1 MDPSALRRADLV
13 YCDGYGVR
21 GFEDFQRHLG
31 MATNV
36 LTDRLARLVELELRD
51 QVSDE
56 ARGYL
61 KNLAL
66 SDVSMQANESYLKQE
81 VVEIDGK
88 VTNKGDR
95 IVKLVEVNCV
105 FHDAYGQVV
114 LRERVAIAG
123 RKAGDLRPGETKSFR
138 LAFDSI
144 PQSWNKQMPDLV
156 IAQIL
161 FE

>member
-1 MDPSALRRADLV
+1 MSDVGIRVSRGASPLLAIVAIVVMLMGGAAWWLLGRDTRRES
-13 YCDGYGVR
+13 R
-21 GFEDFQRHLG
+21 P
-31 MATNV
+31 V
-36 LTDRLARLVELELRD
+36 LTA
-51 QVSDE
+51 E

-66 SDVSMQANESYLKQE
+66 SDVQMQANESYLKQA

-88 VTNKGDR
+88 IGNKGER
-95 IVKLVEVNCV
+95 LVKLVEINCV

-123 RKAGDLRPGETKSFR
+123 RKTGDLRPGDTKSFR

-144 PQSWNKQMPDLV
+144 PDSWNKQMPDLV

-161 FE
+161 FG

>member
-1 MDPSALRRADLV
+1 MAIAVVALAMGGGAWWL
-13 YCDGYGVR
+13 
-21 GFEDFQRHLG
+21 LG
-31 MATNV
+31 RNAASEPRPV
-36 LTDRLARLVELELRD
+36 LTA
-51 QVSDE
+51 E

-66 SDVSMQANESYLKQE
+66 SEVQMQANESYMQQA
-81 VVEIDGK
+81 VVEIVGK
-88 VTNKGDR
+88 IGNNGDR
-95 IVKLVEVNCV
+95 VVKLVEINCV
-105 FHDAYGQVV
+105 FHDVYGLVV

-123 RKAGDLRPGETKSFR
+123 RKAGELRPGATKNFR

-144 PQSWNKQMPDLV
+144 PESWNKQMPDLI

>member
-1 MDPSALRRADLV
+1 VAIAVVALAMGGGAWWL
-13 YCDGYGVR
+13 
-21 GFEDFQRHLG
+21 LG
-31 MATNV
+31 RNAASEPRPV
-36 LTDRLARLVELELRD
+36 LTA
-51 QVSDE
+51 E

-66 SDVSMQANESYLKQE
+66 SEVQMQANESYMQQA
-81 VVEIDGK
+81 VVEIVGK
-88 VTNKGDR
+88 IGNNGDR
-95 IVKLVEVNCV
+95 VVKLVEINCV
-105 FHDAYGQVV
+105 FHDVYGLVV

-123 RKAGDLRPGETKSFR
+123 RKAGELRPGATKNFR

-144 PQSWNKQMPDLV
+144 PESWNKQMPDLV

>member
-1 MDPSALRRADLV
+1 LVADKSPSVLIVVVPLVLALGGGAFWWLD
-13 YCDGYGVR
+13 Y
-21 GFEDFQRHLG
+21 QSRHLESQRP
-31 MATNV
+31 V
-36 LTDRLARLVELELRD
+36 LTV
-51 QVSDE
+51 E

-66 SDVSMQANESYLKQE
+66 SEVSMQANESYLKQE

-88 VTNKGDR
+88 VTNRGDR
-95 IVKLVEVNCV
+95 IVKLVEINCV

-123 RKAGDLRPGETKSFR
+123 RKTGDLRPGDTKSFR

-144 PQSWNKQMPDLV
+144 PPSWNKQMPDLV

-161 FE
+161 FG

>member
-1 MDPSALRRADLV
+1 MAEDKKPPILIIVVAAVLALGGGAFWWLDYQSRHQ
-13 YCDGYGVR
+13 
-21 GFEDFQRHLG
+21 ESQRP
-31 MATNV
+31 V
-36 LTDRLARLVELELRD
+36 LTA
-51 QVSDE
+51 E

-66 SDVSMQANESYLKQE
+66 SEVAMQANESYLKQE
-81 VVEIDGK
+81 VVEIGGK
-88 VTNKGDR
+88 VTNKGDSV
-95 IVKLVEVNCV
+95 VKLVEINCV

-123 RKAGDLRPGETKSFR
+123 RKAGDLRPGDTKSFR

-144 PQSWNKQMPDLV
+144 PPSWNKQMPDLV

>member
-1 MDPSALRRADLV
+1 VIAVVVVAMGGAGWWLLNRQSTGEPRP
-13 YCDGYGVR
+13 
-21 GFEDFQRHLG
+21 
-31 MATNV
+31 V
-36 LTDRLARLVELELRD
+36 LTP
-51 QVSDE
+51 E
-56 ARGYL
+56 ARAYL

-66 SDVSMQANESYLKQE
+66 SEVQMQANESYLKQA

-88 VTNKGDR
+88 ISNKGDR
-95 IVKLVEVNCV
+95 IVKLAEINCI
-105 FHDAYGQVV
+105 FYDPYRLVV

-123 RKAGDLRPGETKSFR
+123 RKAGDLRPGDTKTFH

-144 PQSWNKQMPDLV
+144 PESWNKQMPDLV

>member
-1 MDPSALRRADLV
+1 LAADKNQSLFVAIAVVALAMGGGAWWL
-13 YCDGYGVR
+13 
-21 GFEDFQRHLG
+21 LG
-31 MATNV
+31 RNAASEPRPV
-36 LTDRLARLVELELRD
+36 LTA
-51 QVSDE
+51 E

-66 SDVSMQANESYLKQE
+66 SEVQMQANESYMQQA
-81 VVEIDGK
+81 VVEIVGK
-88 VTNKGDR
+88 IGNQGDR
-95 IVKLVEVNCV
+95 VVKLVEINCV
-105 FHDAYGQVV
+105 FYDVYGLVV

-123 RKAGDLRPGETKSFR
+123 RKAGELRPGATKNFR

-144 PQSWNKQMPDLV
+144 PESWNKQMPDLV

>member
-1 MDPSALRRADLV
+1 LAADKNNQSLFVAIAVVALAMGGGAWWL
-13 YCDGYGVR
+13 
-21 GFEDFQRHLG
+21 LG
-31 MATNV
+31 RNAASEPRPV
-36 LTDRLARLVELELRD
+36 LTA
-51 QVSDE
+51 E

-66 SDVSMQANESYLKQE
+66 SEVQMQANESYMQQA
-81 VVEIDGK
+81 VVEIVGK
-88 VTNKGDR
+88 IGNNGDR
-95 IVKLVEVNCV
+95 VVKLVEINCV
-105 FHDAYGQVV
+105 FHDVYGLVV

-123 RKAGDLRPGETKSFR
+123 RKAGELRPGATKNFR

-144 PQSWNKQMPDLV
+144 PGSWNKQMPDLV

>member
-1 MDPSALRRADLV
+1 MAVDKNQSLFVAIAVVALAMAGGAWWL
-13 YCDGYGVR
+13 
-21 GFEDFQRHLG
+21 LG
-31 MATNV
+31 RNAASEPRPV
-36 LTDRLARLVELELRD
+36 LTA
-51 QVSDE
+51 E

-66 SDVSMQANESYLKQE
+66 SEVQMQANESYMQQA
-81 VVEIDGK
+81 VVEIVGK
-88 VTNKGDR
+88 IGNQGDR
-95 IVKLVEVNCV
+95 VVKLVEINCV
-105 FHDAYGQVV
+105 FHDVYGLVV

-123 RKAGDLRPGETKSFR
+123 RKAGELRPGATKNFR

-144 PQSWNKQMPDLV
+144 PESWNKQMPDLV